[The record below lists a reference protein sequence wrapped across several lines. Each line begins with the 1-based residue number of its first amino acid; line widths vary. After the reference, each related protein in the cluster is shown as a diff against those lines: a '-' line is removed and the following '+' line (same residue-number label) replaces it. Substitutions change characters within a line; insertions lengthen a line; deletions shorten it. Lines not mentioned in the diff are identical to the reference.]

1 MIYMDNNNT
10 YLYFLVEYGILLNVQ
25 KISLLSLSLCIY
37 AVYYIIASL
46 TLLSSAEWSQVMDFT
61 HVAASY
67 SRAEIVTGW
76 QMLHVTDWSVKSDQW
91 QHVRHTTDIRPAY
104 RQSCMSNLKA
114 QCLRM
119 QMRHIFSA
127 WLCSWTEV
135 CDQTRILSCTTTCL
149 NSHQVVSFHV
159 SVTYNQV
166 IRDKTFGFCIYV
178 IRPASIL
185 AVEGNEV

>member
-1 MIYMDNNNT
+1 MAFCWTLKRSHCYLCHCVYM
-10 YLYFLVEYGILLNVQ
+10 L
-25 KISLLSLSLCIY
+25 
-37 AVYYIIASL
+37 YIIASL

-76 QMLHVTDWSVKSDQW
+76 QMLHVTDWSVQSDLW
-91 QHVRHTTDIRPAY
+91 QHDMPQTSDLLIVSL
-104 RQSCMSNLKA
+104 Q
-114 QCLRM
+114 RM
-119 QMRHIFSA
+119 QMCHVFSA
-127 WLCSWTEV
+127 WLCPWTEV
-135 CDQTRILSCTTTCL
+135 CDQTRILSCTSACL
-149 NSHQVVSFHV
+149 KSHPIVSFHV

-178 IRPASIL
+178 TRLASIL